1 MRPDVTKK
9 KNNYLQYMS
18 KKVSAKIWTLVNN
31 IEPGVS
37 KNLSWDQAWEKLSD
51 WGGFEG
57 GVETKADGTTLFDV
71 WIEGVKVKVLT
82 ITNGWN
88 EKERDWNWDQ
98 VFGQALDYIFD
109 EGIIKK
115 PRARRK
121 DAKTKEVKKAVIN
134 RTKTAQIS
142 KQTEELSNSIAEQ
155 EKAQNKRV
163 FEAQWYSEKNLADMK
178 KRLNNLSVKK
188 SDWKKKGKDV
198 SEIEKMMNE
207 FKEKIEDIKKH
218 LK

>member
-1 MRPDVTKK
+1 
-9 KNNYLQYMS
+9 MS
-18 KKVSAKIWTLVNN
+18 KKINSKIWTLVNN
-31 IEPGVS
+31 VEPGVS
-37 KNLSWDQAWEKLSD
+37 KNISWEQAWEKLSD

-57 GVETKADGTTLFDV
+57 GVETKADGTTLFDI

-82 ITNGWN
+82 IADGWN
-88 EKERDWNWDQ
+88 EKEGDWNWDQ

-109 EGIIKK
+109 EGLIKK

-121 DAKTKEVKKAVIN
+121 DAKTKTIKKAVIN

-142 KQTEELSNSIAEQ
+142 KQTEEMSNSIAAQ
-155 EKAQNKRV
+155 ENAQNKRV
-163 FEAQWYSEKNLADMK
+163 FEAQWYSEKNLTDMK

-198 SEIEKMMNE
+198 SEIEGMIKD
-207 FKEKIEDIKKH
+207 FREKINDIKNH

>member
-1 MRPDVTKK
+1 
-9 KNNYLQYMS
+9 MS
-18 KKVSAKIWTLVNN
+18 KKVSTKIWALVNN
-31 IEPGVS
+31 INPGTS
-37 KNLSWDQAWEKLSD
+37 KNLSWEQAWEKLSD

-82 ITNGWN
+82 IVNGWN

-109 EGIIKK
+109 EGLIKK

-142 KQTEELSNSIAEQ
+142 KQTEELSNSIAEW

-163 FEAQWYSEKNLADMK
+163 FEAQWYSEKNLTDMK
-178 KRLNNLSVKK
+178 KRLGNLSVKK

-198 SEIEKMMNE
+198 SEIESMITE

>member
-1 MRPDVTKK
+1 
-9 KNNYLQYMS
+9 MS
-18 KKVSAKIWTLVNN
+18 KKVSTKIWTLVNN

-37 KNLSWDQAWEKLSD
+37 KNLSWDQAWEKLST

-57 GVETKADGTTLFDV
+57 GVETKADGTTLMDI
-71 WIEGVKVKVLT
+71 WIGDTKVKVLT

-98 VFGQALDYIFD
+98 VFGQTLDYIFS
-109 EGIIKK
+109 EGLIKK

-121 DAKTKEVKKAVIN
+121 DAKVQTVKKAIVN
-134 RTKTAQIS
+134 RSKTAQIA
-142 KQTEELSNSIAEQ
+142 QETEKVSNSIAAAEQ
-155 EKAQNKRV
+155 ARKNKE
-163 FEAQWYSEKNLADMK
+163 FEQQWYSEKNLEDMR
-178 KRLNNLSVKK
+178 KRLSNLSVKK

-198 SEIEKMMNE
+198 SEIEAMMEE

>member
-1 MRPDVTKK
+1 
-9 KNNYLQYMS
+9 MS
-18 KKVSAKIWTLVNN
+18 KKVSTKIWTLVNN

-37 KNLSWDQAWEKLSD
+37 KNLSWDQAWEKLST

-57 GVETKADGTTLFDV
+57 GVETKANGTTLMDI
-71 WIEGVKVKVLT
+71 WIGDTKVKVLT
-82 ITNGWN
+82 IKDGWN

-98 VFGQALDYIFD
+98 VFGQALDYIFG
-109 EGIIKK
+109 EGLIKK

-121 DAKTKEVKKAVIN
+121 DAKVQTVKKAIVN
-134 RTKTAQIS
+134 RSKTAQIA
-142 KQTEELSNSIAEQ
+142 QETEKVSNSIAAAEQ
-155 EKAQNKRV
+155 ARKNKE
-163 FEAQWYSEKNLADMK
+163 FEQQWYSEKNLEDMH

-198 SEIEKMMNE
+198 SEIEAMMEE

-218 LK
+218 IK

>member
-1 MRPDVTKK
+1 MDR
-9 KNNYLQYMS
+9 
-18 KKVSAKIWTLVNN
+18 KVSTKFWTLVNN

-37 KNLSWDQAWEKLSD
+37 KNITWSDAWEKLSD

-82 ITNGWN
+82 ITDGWN

-109 EGIIKK
+109 EGLIKK

-134 RTKTAQIS
+134 RAKTAQIS

-155 EKAQNKRV
+155 EKAQNMRV

-207 FKEKIEDIKKH
+207 FKKKIEDIKKH

>member
-1 MRPDVTKK
+1 
-9 KNNYLQYMS
+9 MS
-18 KKVSAKIWTLVNN
+18 KKVSTKIWTLVNN

-37 KNLSWDQAWEKLSD
+37 KNLSWDQAWEKLST

-57 GVETKADGTTLFDV
+57 GVETKANGTTLMDI
-71 WIEGVKVKVLT
+71 WIGDTKVKVLT
-82 ITNGWN
+82 IKDGWN

-98 VFGQALDYIFD
+98 VFGQALDYIFG
-109 EGIIKK
+109 EGLIKK

-121 DAKTKEVKKAVIN
+121 DAKVQTVKKAIVN
-134 RTKTAQIS
+134 RSKTAQIA
-142 KQTEELSNSIAEQ
+142 QETEKVSNSIAAAEQ
-155 EKAQNKRV
+155 ARKNKE
-163 FEAQWYSEKNLADMK
+163 FEQQWYSEKNLEDMR

-198 SEIEKMMNE
+198 SEIEAMMEE

-218 LK
+218 IK